1 MKDFDAALERA
12 QTFAREHPEIFERLG
27 KDALPLI
34 GKLLLGKFDDVRIE
48 YDRRRKAESVAA
60 ARALIR
66 EAREEGA
73 DVDAFL
79 ADVGHLA
86 GVLLRS
92 SARALI

>member
-1 MKDFDAALERA
+1 VKEFDEVLERA
-12 QTFAREHPEIFERLG
+12 ERFAREHPDIFERLG

-34 GKLLLGKFDDVRIE
+34 GKLLLGKFDDVRLE

-79 ADVGHLA
+79 AEVGHLA

-92 SARALI
+92 AAKALI

>member
-1 MKDFDAALERA
+1 MTDFAEALARA
-12 QTFAREHPEIFERLG
+12 ETFAREHPEIFERLG

-34 GKLLLGKFDDVRIE
+34 GKLLLGKFGDVQVE
-48 YDRRRKAESVAA
+48 YDRRHKAESVAA

-79 ADVGHLA
+79 GDLAHLA
-86 GVLLRS
+86 GLLLRS
-92 SARALI
+92 SVKALI

>member
-1 MKDFDAALERA
+1 MSDFDDAIGKAEA
-12 QTFAREHPEIFERLG
+12 FAKDHPEIFEKLG
-27 KDALPLI
+27 RDALPLV

-79 ADVGHLA
+79 ADVGHLV
-86 GVLLRS
+86 GLLVRS
-92 SARALI
+92 SVKALI